1 MSLVL
6 LFLAVFPTS
15 SLASGTEPEDFP
27 EYYDAKEYPEI
38 EQALLEWPASP
49 AGIVSAY
56 KLYQYTDASTVRFI
70 DDLAEGKDISKQIKN
85 KYNWVAVSEGST
97 YTIVKSDGKWRV
109 AGQRYHSSA
118 TKPSQD
124 ISREA
129 FMKALDGIEVTS
141 VKAFQFTQIFTTFLL
156 IQTKDTTYVVPFCAR
171 PDFTYLE
178 NGKRYTLEQT
188 GTILRTTDF
197 YNYPPEGAMNGG
209 GGALDI
215 PVWYYI
221 AGGAL
226 LALLTAAVVVVIVI
240 ILKKRKT

>member
-38 EQALLEWPASP
+38 EQALMEWPTGSTS
-49 AGIVSAY
+49 IVSAY
-56 KLYQYTDASTVRFI
+56 KLYQYANVSTVRFI

-85 KYNWVAVSEGST
+85 EYNWVAVSEVGSAF
-97 YTIVKSDGKWRV
+97 TIVKDSGKWRV
-109 AGQRYHSSA
+109 ATQRNSSST

-129 FMKALDGIEVTS
+129 FEIALDGIEVTS

-156 IQTKDTTYVVPFCAR
+156 IQTKETTYVVPFCAR
-171 PDFTYLE
+171 PDFSYLD
-178 NGKRYTLEQT
+178 NGKRYTLEEA
-188 GTILRTTDF
+188 GSILRISS
-197 YNYPPEGAMNGG
+197 YYRNPPEGSVQ
-209 GGALDI
+209 I
-215 PVWYYI
+215 PAWCFI

-226 LALLTAAVVVVIVI
+226 LALLIAAVVVVIVI
-240 ILKKRKT
+240 ILKKRKK